1 MHFLKIIL
9 AKVYHD
15 NGGTTM
21 AEMVTM
27 TTEEL
32 SKRIAEEVEKQLA
45 ERNKPRINYG
55 YKFGKVVE
63 AWLENQRDNRRI
75 ILNQKNA
82 IYEAVKACL
91 EIERINDLTEDN
103 YEYAI
108 NVFEQQKFFFRR
120 RNFPE
125 GVIAH
130 E

>member
-1 MHFLKIIL
+1 
-9 AKVYHD
+9 
-15 NGGTTM
+15 M
-21 AEMVTM
+21 AETVTM

-120 RNFPE
+120 RITVKD
-125 GVIAH
+125 VITY
-130 E
+130 ERKN

>member
-1 MHFLKIIL
+1 
-9 AKVYHD
+9 
-15 NGGTTM
+15 M

-32 SKRIAEEVEKQLA
+32 SQRIAEEVEKQLA
-45 ERNKPRINYG
+45 ERNKPRVNYG

-63 AWLENQRDNRRI
+63 AWLEKQRDNRRI

-91 EIERINDLTEDN
+91 EIEHIKDLTEDN
-103 YEYAI
+103 YKYAI
-108 NVFEQQKFFFRR
+108 NVFEQQKIFFKR

-125 GVIAH
+125 GVLIH
-130 E
+130 ERKN

>member
-1 MHFLKIIL
+1 
-9 AKVYHD
+9 
-15 NGGTTM
+15 M

-32 SKRIAEEVEKQLA
+32 NKRIAEEVEKQLA

-125 GVIAH
+125 GAIVH

>member
-125 GVIAH
+125 GAIVH